1 MNPEFIIEAV
11 ASTPGIVVL
20 RVSGRLDARSAPV
33 LTARCVEVRNQHR
46 HLVLS
51 LAGVSFI
58 ASSGI
63 GALLALVEEFRQ
75 SESRVRLAAI
85 SPAVESVVR
94 LLNLDQFLAIDS
106 TEADATSALEAA

>member
-1 MNPEFIIEAV
+1 MNPEFVIETIAQ
-11 ASTPGIVVL
+11 TPGTIVL
-20 RVSGRLDARSAPV
+20 RVTGRLDARSAPV
-33 LTARCVEVRNQHR
+33 LTARCREVRGQGC
-46 HLVLS
+46 HLVLN

-75 SESRVRLAAI
+75 SEYRVRLAAV

-94 LLNLDQFLAIDS
+94 LLNLDPFLTIDA
-106 TEADATSALEAA
+106 TEADATAALRAA